1 MRTKR
6 AGIWVVLF
14 SIAILCLI
22 SVAQAQ
28 VGLRVAPPVIT
39 LRDVSL
45 GENHQVATLAI
56 VNVGEGTHTYAISI
70 DHPVTYREGYDPLP
84 DEGYNQGWVTF
95 DKTSITLGPNEPGEV
110 KVFLE
115 IPNEKQY
122 HAQNWETWINVEGSG
137 GVGVAVAVRLLISTA
152 GEPPTIFDR
161 MIMFIQDEAAM
172 LALIGIIT
180 ACIIAGIYVFRK
192 KFTLTIGKK

>member
-1 MRTKR
+1 MRAKR
-6 AGIWVVLF
+6 AGIWVVLLL
-14 SIAILCLI
+14 IAILCLI

-39 LRDVSL
+39 LRDVTL
-45 GENHQVATLAI
+45 GENHSVATLAI
-56 VNVGEGTHTYAISI
+56 VNVGEGTQTYAISI
-70 DHPVTYREGYDPLP
+70 DHPVTYREGYDPFP
-84 DEGYNQGWVTF
+84 EEGYNQGWVTF

-110 KVFLE
+110 TVFLE

-137 GVGVAVAVRLLISTA
+137 GVGVAVAIRLLISTA

-172 LALIGIIT
+172 LALIGVII